1 MKLIFFI
8 FLCVSCSFEIVYS
21 QNQFQIAIGGTGN
34 EYAYSIKRT
43 TDGGYAA
50 AGGTTS
56 FGAGSGD
63 FYVVKIDG
71 SGNLQW
77 TRTVGGA
84 GYDGALFIVQTTD
97 GGYAV
102 AGYTQS
108 FGAGNSDFYIVKLD
122 AGGNFQ
128 WNKTIGGPNED
139 VALAIVQTTDGGYA
153 AGGYTY
159 SFGAGDRDY
168 YVVKLDSSGN
178 LQWNRT
184 IGGLYYEYGETIIQ
198 TSDGGYAMAGFT
210 YSFGAGSGDFY
221 IVKLDAAGNFQWNR
235 TIGGTDADYCLSV
248 IQTTDGGYALAGQ
261 VNSFGAGSND
271 YYVVKLDSAGTLQWT
286 RSVGG
291 AYLDYGESV
300 IQTPDGGYAVGGLT
314 YSFGAGDQD
323 LYLVKLDAGGNFQW
337 SRTVGSSLTDYV
349 ESIVMASDGGYV
361 GAGHTNSFGAGDY
374 DVYIVKF
381 DAAGN
386 TCSDTSSPPSQAG
399 TGGSIS
405 SPTPTITTPTPIV
418 TTPTPNTGTGGIIT
432 TICTFTGIKTIS
444 NEIPDEI
451 RLYQNYP
458 NPFNPVTKIRFAIPS
473 VGQMHAFE
481 LRLIIYD
488 ILGKEVQTL
497 VNENLSPGT
506 YEVNFDGSNLPS
518 GVYIYRLTAGN
529 YTETKKMVLI
539 K

>member
-1 MKLIFFI
+1 MRLLFFI
-8 FLCVSCSFEIVYS
+8 LLYCYCSLLTVYS

-63 FYVVKIDG
+63 FYIVKIDG

-77 TRTVGGA
+77 TRTIGGA
-84 GYDGALFIVQTTD
+84 AYEGALFIVQTTD

-128 WNKTIGGPNED
+128 WNRTIGGANED

-153 AGGYTY
+153 AAGYTY
-159 SFGAGDRDY
+159 SFGAGDRDFY
-168 YVVKLDSSGN
+168 IVKLDASGN

-184 IGGLYYEYGETIIQ
+184 VGGTNYDYGETIIQ
-198 TSDGGYAMAGFT
+198 TTDSGCAVAGFT

-221 IVKLDAAGNFQWNR
+221 IVKLDASGNLQWNR
-235 TIGGTDADYCLSV
+235 NIGGTDADYCLSV
-248 IQTTDGGYALAGQ
+248 IQTTDGGYAMAGQ

-271 YYVVKLDSAGTLQWT
+271 FYIVKLDAGGMLQWT
-286 RSVGG
+286 RAVGG

-300 IQTPDGGYAVGGLT
+300 MQTTDGGYAVGGLT

-323 LYLVKLDAGGNFQW
+323 LYLVKLDAAGNFQW
-337 SRTVGSSLTDYV
+337 NKAVGGTNTDYA
-349 ESIVMASDGGYV
+349 ESIVQATDGGYV
-361 GAGHTNSFGAGDY
+361 GAGHTNSFGAGDF
-374 DVYIVKF
+374 DMYIVKF
-381 DAAGN
+381 DASGN
-386 TCSDTSSPPSQAG
+386 TCADTTSPPGQSV
-399 TGGSIS
+399 TGGTIS
-405 SPTPTITTPTPIV
+405 SPTPTV
-418 TTPTPNTGTGGIIT
+418 TTPSPVVTTPSPTTGTGGTVT
-432 TICTFTGIKTIS
+432 TICTFTGIQPFSK
-444 NEIPDEI
+444 EIPESFK
-451 RLYQNYP
+451 LHQNYP
-458 NPFNPVTKIRFAIPS
+458 NPFNPTTKIKFSVPA
-473 VGQMHAFE
+473 VGQRHAFD
-481 LRLIIYD
+481 LRLIVCD
-488 ILGKEVQTL
+488 ILGREIQTL
-497 VNENLSPGT
+497 VSEELTPGT

-518 GVYIYRLTAGN
+518 GVYYYKLEAEG
-529 YTETKKMVLI
+529 YAETRKMVLV